1 MQEDE
6 LPDRFSVILL
16 GTGFSESILSAACS
30 TAGFSVLHIDRQV
43 DLLYFSVN
51 CDNYYIVYD
60 FFNMYAEFYICFFS
74 SDVYGGN
81 LATFDLDH
89 LIKWLHNGGILSNS
103 EEEMQAPD
111 LAGFINEDER
121 LFPIGDR
128 QQIGKTIFNVKYEWH
143 IPGKEEK
150 VIEGVEVKNI
160 DEIAKPIDR
169 DYLKENNHRFN
180 IDTNPRVVY
189 ANGSLVK
196 LLLRSECAPYL
207 EFKCIDRLFTYF
219 QDELRTVPCSRT
231 EVFASREIEKM
242 DKRLLMQFLS
252 FCFQFEKFPEQWTEF
267 ENRPAVEFM
276 EYKKLPP
283 LVQHHLLQALALGT
297 SQTTTKQFLQRLHRF
312 IQGVGRFG
320 TSPYLW
326 TIHGSG
332 ELPQAFCRCAAV
344 NGAVYCLRRPVRAWI
359 FNKQCKAVVAV
370 VIGNQRVDC
379 DFLVTDR
386 SYIPE
391 ELWPAE
397 LEEDD
402 HIARAI
408 LITDKTL
415 RVSKSQLKPVENV
428 SMLAFCTEAN
438 ENPILLF
445 DAASGVCASPKGT
458 SVVNIMSPVSCND
471 AREQLQPT
479 VQRLFSTAS
488 SGNSDAD
495 NNEKPRLIFS
505 AYFTQKVAK
514 SDVDLAKKKL
524 FDNVIVTSLPSYNVD
539 LDDVVDETEKLFKIL
554 WNDMPF
560 FPPKKSDTSVEE
572 MEE

>member
-16 GTGFSESILSAACS
+16 GTGFSESVLSAACS

-43 DLLYFSVN
+43 
-51 CDNYYIVYD
+51 
-60 FFNMYAEFYICFFS
+60 ES

-81 LATFDLDH
+81 LATLDLDH
-89 LIKWLHNGGILSNS
+89 LIKWLHNGGILWNS
-103 EEEMQAPD
+103 EEEIQAPD
-111 LAGFINEDER
+111 LVRFINEDEC

-143 IPGKEEK
+143 IPDKEEK
-150 VIEGVEVKNI
+150 VIEGVEVKNT

-169 DYLKENNHRFN
+169 DYLKENNHRFS
-180 IDTNPRVVY
+180 IDTNPRVVQLKIENII
-189 ANGSLVK
+189 NGENGQL
-196 LLLRSECAPYL
+196 
-207 EFKCIDRLFTYF
+207 
-219 QDELRTVPCSRT
+219 T

-252 FCFQFEKFPEQWTEF
+252 FCFQYEKFPEQWLEF
-267 ENRPAVEFM
+267 ENRPALEFM

-359 FNKQCKAVVAV
+359 FNKQRSAALHIVCF
-370 VIGNQRVDC
+370 VIGNQRISC

-386 SYIPE
+386 SYVPE

-397 LEEDD
+397 LED
-402 HIARAI
+402 HHMARAI

-415 RVSKSQLKPVENV
+415 RVSKSQLNPVENVPIV

-445 DAASGVCASPKGT
+445 DSSSGVCASPKGT
-458 SVVNIMSPVSCND
+458 SVVNIMSPVSCD
-471 AREQLQPT
+471 DSRELFQPT

-488 SGNSDAD
+488 SENSDAD
-495 NNEKPRLIFS
+495 NMEKPRLIFS

-514 SDVDLAKKKL
+514 ADVDLAKRKL
-524 FDNVIVTSLPSYNVD
+524 FENVIVTSLPSYNVD
-539 LDDVVDETEKLFKIL
+539 LDDVVDEHISWTKCNGVFLK
-554 WNDMPF
+554 
-560 FPPKKSDTSVEE
+560 TR
-572 MEE
+572 

>member
-30 TAGFSVLHIDRQV
+30 TAGLSVLHIDRQV
-43 DLLYFSVN
+43 DF
-51 CDNYYIVYD
+51 
-60 FFNMYAEFYICFFS
+60 

-89 LIKWLHNGGILSNS
+89 LIKWLHNGGMLSNS
-103 EEEMQAPD
+103 EEEIPASD
-111 LAGFINEDER
+111 LARFIKEDEH
-121 LFPIGDR
+121 LFPIGNR

-143 IPGKEEK
+143 IPGKEEN
-150 VIEGVEVKNI
+150 VIEGVEVKNT
-160 DEIAKPIDR
+160 DEIAKSIDR
-169 DYLKENNHRFN
+169 DYLKENNHRFS

-252 FCFQFEKFPEQWTEF
+252 FCFQYEKFPEQWIEF

-276 EYKKLPP
+276 EYKKLPL

-312 IQGVGRFG
+312 IQGVGKFG

-359 FNKQCKAVVAV
+359 FNKQWSKLCILFVLDEIWFSCVLLCFDFSKAVVAV
-370 VIGNQRVDC
+370 VIGNQRIDC

-391 ELWPAE
+391 QLWPAE

-428 SMLAFCTEAN
+428 SMLAFCTESN

-458 SVVNIMSPVSCND
+458 SVVNIMSSVSCDD
-471 AREQLQPT
+471 ARQLLQPT
-479 VQRLFSTAS
+479 VQRLFLTAS

-524 FDNVIVTSLPSYNVD
+524 FENVIMTSLPSYNVD